1 MLRGSPRILLAPDK
15 FKGTLTAGEVAD
27 CLSDGIH
34 GVLPAASTR
43 ALPVADGGDGTLD
56 VALAAQHTSVQVVAA
71 GSLGEPTRVGIA
83 TRGSAA
89 VIELASICGLQALPD
104 GQRQPERCT
113 TLGLGLAMR
122 AALEMGFRRLA
133 VGLGGSASTD
143 GGAGM
148 LVGLGA
154 RLVDGTGREV
164 PPMPQHLMDVARL
177 DASTLLPAVAEAD
190 LTFAVDVD
198 APLLGP
204 HGAAHVFGPQKGAD
218 PATVQRLEQA
228 MTHWAKLVQDAVPA
242 ADPQVPGAGAA
253 GGTGFAGLALG
264 GQLRSG
270 SDLCLDLAGFDE
282 AVEEVDLVITGEGR
296 LDVQT
301 LLGKAPLKVA
311 TRAKAAG
318 VPTIAV
324 VGSRS
329 PHLSDRVLA
338 EHGFGRVYA
347 LLDEAPRA
355 DRDLALS
362 RRALRNIGA
371 RIAEDICQF
380 IPTLSGSE

>member
-27 CLSDGIH
+27 CLAAGIRR
-34 GVLPAASTR
+34 VLPVASTR
-43 ALPVADGGDGTLD
+43 VLPVADGGDGTLE
-56 VALAAQHTSVQVVAA
+56 VALAAQHTLVEVAA
-71 GSLGEPTRVGIA
+71 SGPLGAPATVGVA
-83 TRGSAA
+83 TRGSVA
-89 VIELASICGLQALPD
+89 VVELARICGLQALPA
-104 GQRQPERCT
+104 GELQPEHCT

-122 AALEMGFRRLA
+122 AALELGFRHLV

-154 RLVDGTGREV
+154 RLLDEAGHELSPT
-164 PPMPQHLMDVARL
+164 PHHLMDAVRL
-177 DASTLLPAVAEAD
+177 DLSTLTPAAQGAD
-190 LTFAVDVD
+190 FTFAVDVD

-218 PATVQRLEQA
+218 PATVQRLERA
-228 MTHWAKLVQDAVPA
+228 MAHWARLVQDVIPD
-242 ADPQVPGAGAA
+242 ADPQAAGAGAA
-253 GGTGFAGLALG
+253 GGTAFAGLALG

-270 SDLCLDLAGFDE
+270 SDLCLDLSGFDE
-282 AVEEVDLVITGEGR
+282 VLRHADVVVTGEGR
-296 LDVQT
+296 LDAQT

-311 TRAKAAG
+311 TRARAAG
-318 VPTIAV
+318 LPAIAV

-329 PHLSDRVLA
+329 SHLSDRALA
-338 EHGFGRVYA
+338 DHGFGRVYA
-347 LLDEAPRA
+347 LVDEAA
-355 DRDLALS
+355 EASQDLALS
-362 RRALRNIGA
+362 RQALRTIGA

-380 IPTLSGSE
+380 IPSPPESE